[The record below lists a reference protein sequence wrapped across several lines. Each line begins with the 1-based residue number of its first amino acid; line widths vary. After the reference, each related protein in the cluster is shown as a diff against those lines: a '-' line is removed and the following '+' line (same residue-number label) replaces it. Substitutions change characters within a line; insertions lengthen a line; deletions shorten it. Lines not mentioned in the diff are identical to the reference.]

1 VVSIRVSRRSGVRA
15 FGLPAFARSPAVL
28 LALLAFVLYLP
39 PAIGALQLGPDPIDY
54 IDIAR
59 RLSAGQGY
67 LLGVKGFHYGSAQA
81 LHNGLD
87 ERPPLYPL
95 FAAAILRLGLDSYA
109 LQVANALLAGGCVAL
124 VYAIGSLLFGRR
136 NGTLAGLLAA
146 ISPAMLIHTIL
157 PMAEA
162 LAILLTL
169 LAAWLLVRDLD
180 SPRIGSFAAAGAAIG
195 LCYLTRPTVA
205 SMAAALLVGVVL
217 ASRRKRELGRPLIA
231 LLLGAALFALPITV
245 YSLLTRGSVSYL
257 GLGVLYSVFR
267 DSELGIN
274 ATLGPLP
281 TPAQFILAHRE
292 FVAATV
298 FSNARGYAGLLFLDP
313 KWLLPLLPAWPLAL
327 LALVRGRYPRASW
340 PILLLALGNFLTYA
354 LYWSTFQRRY
364 QLLSLLLLLP
374 FAIDGLSRLGLGRV
388 SLPALPKLTALY
400 LVLLV
405 PLVVWSQTFLQEYG
419 GMFLEAGGGEPVGT
433 RFYRGIRW
441 TGPAYW
447 VDDRDLSQVLDWVGQ
462 HAERQD
468 VLSHTQPWIFTFFT
482 ERPSTRLPL
491 RLKSGQLKPFLASYH
506 VAYVL
511 LNSRD
516 ASWRRYGDDLV
527 ALEAE
532 GVRLT
537 PVGAYRVF
545 DTRSLWR

>member
-1 VVSIRVSRRSGVRA
+1 MSVSISPRSGVRA
-15 FGLPAFARSPAVL
+15 SGLPTFAHAPAIW

-39 PAIGALQLGPDPIDY
+39 PAVGVLQLGPDPIDY
-54 IDIAR
+54 LDIAR

-67 LLGVKGFHYGSAQA
+67 LLGVKGFHYGATEA

-95 FAAAILRLGLDSYA
+95 FAAAILRLGLGPYA
-109 LQVANALLAGGCVAL
+109 LQLANALLAAASVAL

-136 NGTLAGLLAA
+136 NGMLAGLLAA
-146 ISPAMLIHTIL
+146 VSPAVLIHTIL

-205 SMAAALLVGVVL
+205 SMAGALLVGVVL
-217 ASRRKRELGRPLIA
+217 ASRRKRELGRPLVA

-267 DSELGIN
+267 DSDVGAN
-274 ATLGPLP
+274 ATLRPLP
-281 TPAQFILAHRE
+281 TPAQFILANRE
-292 FVAATV
+292 FVAAAAL
-298 FSNARGYAGLLFLDP
+298 SNARAYAGLLFLDP
-313 KWLLPLLPAWPLAL
+313 RWLLPLLPAWPLAL
-327 LALVRGRYPRASW
+327 FALLRGRYPRAAW
-340 PILLLALGNFLTYA
+340 PVLLLALGNFLTYA

-374 FAIDGLSRLGLGRV
+374 FAIDGLSRLGLGRL
-388 SLPALPKLTALY
+388 SLPAVPKLTALH

-405 PLVVWSQTFLQEYG
+405 PLAVWSQTFLQEYN

-433 RFYRGIRW
+433 RSYQGIRW

-447 VDDRDLSQVLDWVGQ
+447 VDDRDLSQLLDWIGRNTEQ
-462 HAERQD
+462 QD
-468 VLSHTQPWIFTFFT
+468 VLTHTQPWIFTFFT

-491 RLKSGQLKPFLASYH
+491 RLESAQLKPFLANYH

-516 ASWRRYGDDLV
+516 AAWRRYGDELV

-532 GVRLT
+532 GVQLT
-537 PVGAYRVF
+537 PVGNYRVF